1 MGLIGE
7 NGDEYGEIGMIYDLG
22 QDRKE
27 RNREEEEEEDGWLC
41 LTTASDGSGSFLPLN
56 RDLLCFFFFSFF
68 SGFFFFFMTVL

>member
-27 RNREEEEEEDGWLC
+27 RNREEEEEDGWLC
-41 LTTASDGSGSFLPLN
+41 LQLQLTAAEAS
-56 RDLLCFFFFSFF
+56 CH
-68 SGFFFFFMTVL
+68 